1 MKKNICLIL
10 CVLAALL
17 VLPAVQ
23 AQKATEL
30 QESRKTYRQKNLGVE
45 KKKSIQKTRRGGIRT
60 YPEGIADKNSNM
72 GFTLG
77 GGLALMDALNKQKCP
92 YGGTVSLFMH
102 GVIENTNTLAI
113 GAEIKGFY
121 LLANQEKYR
130 SQFEV
135 NNIKK
140 ESLITPTAKVGN
152 WMLGTVQL
160 SVMGNFNPRPRFN
173 IQIKANVGPL
183 VTMLPIY
190 ETKYQIKEVQS
201 DGTYKI
207 STYEYKYQP
216 KIADKL
222 SLGLAFTVGTDML
235 YAITKHTEFK
245 AGIDWSYLRFNY
257 TEVGVRKIE
266 TQGVELP
273 ALKPIENKQVAQFG
287 VFDIHVGFAFSF

>member
-1 MKKNICLIL
+1 MKRNIYLLL
-10 CVLAALL
+10 CVLAASL
-17 VLPAVQ
+17 VLPSVQ
-23 AQKATEL
+23 AQKPTEV
-30 QESRKTYRQKNLGVE
+30 QESRITFRQKNLGVE
-45 KKKSIQKTRRGGIRT
+45 KKKSVNKTRRGGIRT
-60 YPEGIADKNSNM
+60 YPEGIADKNINM

-102 GVIENTNTLAI
+102 GIIENTNTVAI

-121 LLANQEKYR
+121 LLANEEKYK

-135 NNIKK
+135 NNIKT
-140 ESLITPTAKVGN
+140 ESLMPPDAKVGN
-152 WMLGTVQL
+152 WILGTAQL

-173 IQIKANVGPL
+173 IQIKANAGPL
-183 VTMLPIY
+183 VTMLPAY

-207 STYEYKYQP
+207 STYDYKYQA

-235 YAITKHTEFK
+235 FAITKHTEFK

-257 TEVGVRKIE
+257 TEVGVRQIKTEGI
-266 TQGVELP
+266 ELP
-273 ALKPIENKQVAQFG
+273 ELKPIENKQVAQFG

>member
-1 MKKNICLIL
+1 MKRNIYLLL

-17 VLPAVQ
+17 VLPSLQ
-23 AQKATEL
+23 AQKATEV
-30 QESRKTYRQKNLGVE
+30 QESRITYRQKNLGVE
-45 KKKSIQKTRRGGIRT
+45 KKKTIKKTRRGGIRT
-60 YPEGIADKNSNM
+60 YPEGIADKNINM

-102 GVIENTNTLAI
+102 GVLENTNTVAV

-121 LLANQEKYR
+121 LLANNDKYTK
-130 SQFEV
+130 QFEV

-140 ESLITPTAKVGN
+140 ESLITPTTKVGN
-152 WMLGTVQL
+152 WLLGSVQL

-173 IQIKANVGPL
+173 IQIKANAGPL
-183 VTMLPIY
+183 VAMVPVY

-207 STYEYKYQP
+207 STYDYKYQA

-235 YAITKHTEFK
+235 FAITKHTEFK

-257 TEVGVRKIE
+257 TEVGVRQIKTEGI
-266 TQGVELP
+266 ELP
-273 ALKPIENKQVAQFG
+273 ELKPIENKQVAQFG